1 MVGPKGTWKPR
12 MWCWAATAG
21 HHFGARWSVS
31 CPASWPWEMDVLGPI
46 PVHQILISP
55 GYNNLLIK
63 SWASGPGSESG
74 LCPAKNTESLPE
86 LGDFSHA
93 VKSKAHRAATAGKKK
108 KEKKNNFEHSFPRRN
123 FPHQAEA
130 CSSRYQLLFITESSR
145 QLSARHLV
153 ERDFSCTAAFVKG
166 VLTSQ

>member
-1 MVGPKGTWKPR
+1 
-12 MWCWAATAG
+12 
-21 HHFGARWSVS
+21 
-31 CPASWPWEMDVLGPI
+31 MDVLGPI

-93 VKSKAHRAATAGKKK
+93 VKSKAHQAATAGKKK
-108 KEKKNNFEHSFPRRN
+108 KRKEE
-123 FPHQAEA
+123 
-130 CSSRYQLLFITESSR
+130 QLWAFIPK
-145 QLSARHLV
+145 AK
-153 ERDFSCTAAFVKG
+153 FSPPGRSLQFQVPASVHYRK
-166 VLTSQ
+166 